1 MAYNITSAATRGRI
15 NVTAGPT
22 LGLDPNQ
29 WLVNRDNG
37 YMNLP
42 TFSVNQDEQGAIE
55 VYWNEFQGNYTAGI
69 SRYFMAFSTLS
80 VPTQITSATLYV
92 YFSGVVD
99 NNIMI
104 VEATAPTTTENISSG
119 DFKAITGYN
128 NGESMQGNTTN
139 YIDNISGL
147 ASAQWNAIPLNSN
160 ALNAFNGQPEVRL
173 ALVDYD
179 YDYSYQSP
187 PMGAS
192 IYTGISISGTE
203 PYLVVETG
211 LGQYVLSISPGA
223 TSKVN
228 SVPQSNIKLVNRVA
242 FYQFYRTPI
251 GGSNNIGTNPSC
263 SYDFNGTDPL
273 FAAKSLAS
281 LSTGDIVYIDSALT
295 LPYNGGNLYFGLN
308 ENIGGEG
315 TYWTG
320 DLYEISAEG
329 VIGDTSENCSF

>member
-15 NVTAGPT
+15 NVTDGPT
-22 LGLDPNQ
+22 PGLDPGQ
-29 WLVNRDNG
+29 WLINRDNG
-37 YMNLP
+37 YMWLP
-42 TFSVNQDEQGAIE
+42 EASVNIDEQGAIE

-69 SRYFMAFSTLS
+69 SRYFMAFSTS
-80 VPTQITSATLYV
+80 IVPTQITSATLYV
-92 YFSGVVD
+92 YFSGNLD
-99 NNIMI
+99 NNIMA
-104 VEATAPTTTENISSG
+104 VEATAPSTTVDISEA

-128 NGESMQGNTTN
+128 NGESMQGNTTD
-139 YIDNISGL
+139 YIDNPLFPSGG
-147 ASAQWNAIPLNSN
+147 WNAIPLNAN
-160 ALNAFNGQPEVRL
+160 ALSAFNVQPEIRV

-192 IYTGISISGTE
+192 LYTGISISGTE

-320 DLYEISAEG
+320 DLYEISTGG

>member
-1 MAYNITSAATRGRI
+1 MAYNITSATTRGRI

-37 YMNLP
+37 YGNLP

-69 SRYFMAFSTLS
+69 SRYFMAFSTSS

-92 YFSGVVD
+92 YFSGNLD
-99 NNIMI
+99 NNIMV
-104 VEATAPTTTENISSG
+104 VEATAPSTTVNISPA

-128 NGESMQGNTTN
+128 DGESMQGNTTD

-147 ASAQWNAIPLNSN
+147 ASAQWNAIPLNAN
-160 ALNAFNGQPEVRL
+160 ALNAFNEQPEVRL

-179 YDYSYQSP
+179 YDYLYQSP
-187 PMGAS
+187 PLNAE
-192 IYTGISISGTE
+192 IYTGISISGNPTTE

-211 LGQYVLSISPGA
+211 LGQYVLSISPIA

-228 SVPQSNIKLVNRVA
+228 SVPQSNIKLVNRVS
-242 FYQFYRTPI
+242 YYTSYRTSTAGCNTEPVDIPI
-251 GGSNNIGTNPSC
+251 YTLKPTQSVVVDDYVFTNPALTTAFQGGGSKWLVESVVRPYAYSGVQWQID
-263 SYDFNGTDPL
+263 DFGQI
-273 FAAKSLAS
+273 
-281 LSTGDIVYIDSALT
+281 TGFDECYT
-295 LPYNGGNLYFGLN
+295 
-308 ENIGGEG
+308 
-315 TYWTG
+315 
-320 DLYEISAEG
+320 
-329 VIGDTSENCSF
+329 